1 MGIFNEIIYGK
12 QHSASHFVGALTDWL
27 PLSLRGAQ
35 GCPDLNHFLS
45 SKVKL
50 SGPSVGA
57 PQAPRRLQR
66 RHSPATVPSLRR
78 GLHHASSIGQRCPL
92 CLLGLFLLLGSGVR
106 EVWVPLLEGT
116 RGGEQSGW
124 GAAPRGS
131 FQQFGIPLP
140 HPHTSSPQTGASS
153 WACQGHWC
161 CGTI

>member
-78 GLHHASSIGQRCPL
+78 GLHHASSISQRGPL